1 MQNLLWQSPK
11 KNKKYGAGNEETTL
25 LNLRTL
31 FVAQILKVCTAAGG
45 ERSGSS
51 CHKNALDHAL
61 FIMNEMLYL

>member
-11 KNKKYGAGNEETTL
+11 IKKNMELEMRRLHY
-25 LNLRTL
+25 LRTL